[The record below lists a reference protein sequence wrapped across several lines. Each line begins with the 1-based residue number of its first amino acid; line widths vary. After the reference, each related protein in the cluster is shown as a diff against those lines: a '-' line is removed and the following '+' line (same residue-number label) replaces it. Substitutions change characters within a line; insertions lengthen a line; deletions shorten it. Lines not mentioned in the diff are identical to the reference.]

1 MNKRQYS
8 PLWKN
13 VGIAVQIILTI
24 IFVMSVYL
32 LGALASKNVLNT
44 NDLFNKDF
52 IESGYYKELFREKID
67 ALVSFLRLRGKF
79 ETDGEYNPEKIVN
92 TLRYAKD
99 GTILADTEESRIVIL
114 AQDEYGNYTYSE
126 SYENGDLVESENSQE
141 KIQVL
146 LSSYCLG
153 DLVSWAKEGYTKL
166 NGKIEET
173 YLPIEGMGI
182 AQALEQKRITD
193 VQARNLY
200 DALETTLSTIGEE
213 AKLYKKGLNE
223 FQTAETNLT
232 YSYSESGELIYSNIA
247 YKESADTGD
256 TNIGAGD
263 SEEEAAYSMAED
275 SEEETAYS
283 MAEEEPVDWLAYAR
297 LQGSYFY
304 YDSME
309 LKFRTNMSGIEDY
322 FYNTLDGQISRL
334 GRRASLMAAVDTN
347 FTQMDA
353 FAEAKAE
360 YNSLHPWA
368 LVGIIS
374 LVVSLFG
381 WVIALVYLTMAAGHG
396 EEEGKIYLN
405 IFDKIKTELFFGTF
419 VILTVALIA
428 VTFSVSEG
436 NWGIPGMLV
445 MAGVAAFIYDGLFI
459 SFYLSMVRRVKAG
472 VLWEYSLLQWFT
484 KNMRRVMHTWKNS
497 IRIIIL
503 YGIHILLLLAL
514 AYGSFAHRSVLA
526 IAFLLIVIGADA
538 ILYLRDVVGQQEIM
552 KGIEKITSGD
562 LSYKLPMDNLHGDNR
577 DLAHAVNSIGDGIR
591 HAVDESTKN
600 ERMKADLITNVS
612 HDIKTPLTSIINYV
626 NLLKI
631 EPIENE
637 RTRDYINILDEKS
650 QRLKQLTE
658 DLVEASRISSG
669 NITLQM
675 TRINFVELIYQTGGE
690 FNEKFEAKDLTTIT
704 KLPKESAIILAD
716 GRRIWRVVE
725 NLYNNVAKY
734 AMAHTRVYVTMEKTE
749 DEVSFSIKNI
759 SEQQLS
765 VESSEL
771 TERFIRGDEAR
782 TTEGSGLGLS
792 IAENLTTLMGGTF
805 QIELD
810 GDLFTATIVFPL
822 AEEEVVVSDGEVQG

>member
-24 IFVMSVYL
+24 VFVMSVYL

-44 NDLFNKDF
+44 NDLLNTDF
-52 IESGYYKELFREKID
+52 IESGYYKELFREKLDVLI
-67 ALVSFLRLRGKF
+67 SFLRLRGKF
-79 ETDGEYNPEKIVN
+79 ETEGEYNPEKIVN

-99 GTILADTEESRIVIL
+99 GTILADTEGNRVVIL
-114 AQDEYGNYTYSE
+114 AQDEEGNYSYSE
-126 SYENGDLVESENSQE
+126 SFEPYEDEALDEIQNSQE
-141 KIQVL
+141 EIQVRLSNYL
-146 LSSYCLG
+146 LS
-153 DLVSWAKEGYTKL
+153 DLVSWAKEGYSKL
-166 NGKIEET
+166 NGKIEEK
-173 YLPIEGMGI
+173 YLPIGGMGI
-182 AQALEQKRITD
+182 AQAREQNMITD
-193 VQARNLY
+193 VQAGNLY

-223 FQTAETNLT
+223 FHTAETNLT
-232 YSYSESGELIYSNIA
+232 YSYSESGMLIYSNIM
-247 YKESADTGD
+247 YKESAEVS
-256 TNIGAGD
+256 D
-263 SEEEAAYSMAED
+263 SNAEEEVIYSMAG
-275 SEEETAYS
+275 EES
-283 MAEEEPVDWLAYAR
+283 VDWLAYAR

-322 FYNTLDGQISRL
+322 FYNTLDGRISRL
-334 GRRASLMAAVDTN
+334 GRRASLMVAVDTD
-347 FTQMDA
+347 FAQADA
-353 FAEAKAE
+353 FAEAENE
-360 YNSLHPWA
+360 YNSLHPWV
-368 LVGIIS
+368 LVSIIS
-374 LVVSLFG
+374 LVISLFG

-396 EEEGKIYLN
+396 EDEGKIYLN

-428 VTFSVSEG
+428 MTLSVSEG

-459 SFYLSMVRRVKAG
+459 SFYLSMVRRIKAG
-472 VLWEYSLLQWFT
+472 VLWEYSLLQWIAR
-484 KNMRRVMHTWKNS
+484 NMRRVMHTWKNS

-503 YGIHILLLLAL
+503 YSIHILLLLVL
-514 AYGSFAHRSVLA
+514 AYGSFAQRSILA
-526 IAFLLIVIGADA
+526 ITFLLIVIGVDG

-552 KGIEKITSGD
+552 KGIEKITGGD

-577 DLAHAVNSIGDGIR
+577 DLAYAVNSIGDGIR

-600 ERMKADLITNVS
+600 ERMKADLVTNVS

-637 RTRDYINILDEKS
+637 RMRDYINILDEKS

-675 TRINFVELIYQTGGE
+675 TKLNFVELIYQTGGE

-734 AMAHTRVYVTMEKTE
+734 AMAHTRVYVTMEKT
-749 DEVSFSIKNI
+749 DHEVSFSIKNI
-759 SEQQLS
+759 SEQELS

-805 QIELD
+805 RIELD
-810 GDLFTATIVFPL
+810 GDLFTAMIVFPL
-822 AEEEVVVSDGEVQG
+822 AEEDEEEQVVRD